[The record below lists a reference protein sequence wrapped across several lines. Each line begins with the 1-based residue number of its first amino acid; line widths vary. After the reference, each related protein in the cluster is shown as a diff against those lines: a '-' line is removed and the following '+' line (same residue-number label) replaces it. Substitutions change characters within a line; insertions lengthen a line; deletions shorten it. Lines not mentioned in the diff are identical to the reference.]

1 MLSLRL
7 LILSPGIWLFWHGW
21 YTTKHIRK
29 ISNFSNTL
37 LNDFSRAALELHED
51 EMGAELPAEAQ
62 AGEFS
67 SSGDSSTESD
77 SSSEE
82 SDEVWTREETKN

>member
-1 MLSLRL
+1 
-7 LILSPGIWLFWHGW
+7 
-21 YTTKHIRK
+21 
-29 ISNFSNTL
+29 
-37 LNDFSRAALELHED
+37 
-51 EMGAELPAEAQ
+51 MGAELPAEAQ

-82 SDEVWTREETKN
+82 SDEVWTQEETKIKSLTF